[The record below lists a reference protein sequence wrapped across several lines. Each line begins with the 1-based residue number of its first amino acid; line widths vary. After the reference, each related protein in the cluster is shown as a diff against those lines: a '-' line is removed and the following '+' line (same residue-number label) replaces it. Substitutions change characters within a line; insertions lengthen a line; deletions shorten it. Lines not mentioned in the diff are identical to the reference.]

1 MTHAPLEI
9 LLQAALE
16 VEQLGK
22 MKPACMGKG
31 EGVWHGSLS
40 RGDSTLWITDG
51 IGGKGQLPEV
61 TTAEYA
67 RRVPLSPV
75 LSATHS
81 DARGSAAVNT
91 AGFVM
96 AGLLAVSRPPLCLVA
111 NVSR

>member
-1 MTHAPLEI
+1 MTHVSLEI

-22 MKPACMGKG
+22 MKPACMGRG
-31 EGVWHGSLS
+31 EGMWHGRLS

-75 LSATHS
+75 LAATHS
-81 DARGSAAVNT
+81 DAGGSAAVST
-91 AGFVM
+91 ARFVV
-96 AGLLAVSRPPLCLVA
+96 AGLLAVSRPPLSLVA
-111 NVSR
+111 TVSR